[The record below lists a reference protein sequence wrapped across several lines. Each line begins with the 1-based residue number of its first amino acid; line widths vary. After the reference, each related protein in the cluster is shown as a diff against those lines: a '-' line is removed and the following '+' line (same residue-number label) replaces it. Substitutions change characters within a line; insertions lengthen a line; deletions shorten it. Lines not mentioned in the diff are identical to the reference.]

1 MATFQTV
8 RADIEC
14 DIDSNLPVMLWG
26 APGIGKS
33 DMMRE
38 IAAARGV
45 PLIDWRAN
53 LREPIDVRG
62 LPTIDIAARR
72 TVWLQPED
80 LPDADR
86 DGPEGI
92 LFIDEIVNA
101 APSMQAALYGL
112 VLDRRI
118 GDYVLPAGWRIVAA
132 GNRMADRSSASRMPL
147 ALANRFSHYVLEP
160 DADAWRAW
168 AEGAGVHPLVVAF
181 MGFRPNLLHVM
192 PGPDAMAFPSPRSWA
207 AVSRIADSPDG
218 ALYRRAAAKVGE
230 GAAAEFQAFA
240 KAWRNLPSLATIL
253 REPETAPVPS
263 DPAAVYAVASL
274 LSRKA
279 DRINLPA
286 IVRYAE
292 RLGGDYER
300 FVVTDAARRDNGL
313 KATGAYVAW
322 AARNADSMI

>member
-1 MATFQTV
+1 MATFSTV
-8 RADIEC
+8 RSDIESC
-14 DIDSNLPVMLWG
+14 IDAGIPVMLWG
-26 APGIGKS
+26 APGVGKS
-33 DMMRE
+33 DLMRA
-38 IAAARGV
+38 IAAGRSL

-53 LREPIDVRG
+53 LREPVDLRG
-62 LPTIDIAARR
+62 LPAPDMAARR

-80 LPDADR
+80 LPDATR

-92 LFIDEIVNA
+92 FFIDGIVNA

-112 VLDRRI
+112 VLDGRL
-118 GDYVLPAGWRIVAA
+118 GDYVKPAGWHIVAA
-132 GNRMADRSSASRMPL
+132 GNRMADRSSAGRMPL
-147 ALANRFSHYVLEP
+147 ALANRFAHFTL
-160 DADAWRAW
+160 DADPDAWRAW

-192 PGPDAMAFPSPRSWA
+192 PGPDAMAFPSPRSWER
-207 AVSRIADSPDG
+207 VSRIANAPEG
-218 ALYRRAAAKVGE
+218 ALYRLAAAIVGE

-240 KAWRNLPSLATIL
+240 KAWRNLPSLATIVA
-253 REPETAPVPS
+253 EPDSAPVPS

-313 KATGAYVAW
+313 KSTGAYVAW